1 MEGNG
6 KGFLQ
11 NILSLSSF
19 FSSIIQFSQYPIYLP
34 PPPRS
39 LFTYVLNYSSIFP
52 FLFRLLMTSL
62 SLSLPYPSRLASR
75 SVLEDG
81 GGGRGSGG
89 KGRKIRMGKG
99 RFHPSIHS
107 FRPPRLERARVDD
120 DWGLDWR
127 TRS

>member
-6 KGFLQ
+6 KAFFRTSC
-11 NILSLSSF
+11 LSLLSSPP
-19 FSSIIQFSQYPIYLP
+19 SSSSLSTLSIYP

-39 LFTYVLNYSSIFP
+39 LFTYVLNYSSIFS
-52 FLFRLLMTSL
+52 FLFHLLMTSL
-62 SLSLPYPSRLASR
+62 SLSLPYSPRLASR
-75 SVLEDG
+75 SVLEDR